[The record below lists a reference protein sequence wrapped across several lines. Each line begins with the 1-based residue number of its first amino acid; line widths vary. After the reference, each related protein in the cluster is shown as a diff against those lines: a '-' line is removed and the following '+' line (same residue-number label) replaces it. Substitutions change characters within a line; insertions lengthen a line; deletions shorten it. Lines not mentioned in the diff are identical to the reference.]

1 MAAWEERLYEV
12 WDGKS
17 RDSLDLCLYDTKLKY
32 PEMEIEPFLD
42 MIKGMA
48 MDTPGDLGKN
58 R

>member
-1 MAAWEERLYEV
+1 M